1 MSETKEK
8 YKMLQTKVSLDS
20 YRRIKQIEKKKG
32 LTSYGIIQMMCDCI
46 VRYMDDAHNLTPE
59 MEQAMSIFEHLEG
72 WKDALN
78 IADPTV
84 DKEIGEALYFFIAKD
99 GGKKGSRAVMIRK
112 PFFGNWTQTFN
123 IQDIFERV
131 INQLSPERYMRLRSL
146 AVDMQ
151 CQSIL
156 QLIDKLIDEHGKDAD
171 IKHIREE
178 FEDSNRGDFGQ
189 SPDYARTKQ
198 RQKRDM
204 DWMDSQQSI
213 QFDDD
218 DKAVSDEEVERA
230 RQSLRDGCDFRPHG
244 YEW

>member
-1 MSETKEK
+1 
-8 YKMLQTKVSLDS
+8 MLQTKVSLES
-20 YRRIKQIEKKKG
+20 YRRIKRIEKKKG

-59 MEQAMSIFEHLEG
+59 IEQAMSIFEHMEG
-72 WKDALN
+72 WRDALN

-84 DKEIGEALYFFIAKD
+84 EKEIGEALYFFIAKD
-99 GGKKGSRAVMIRK
+99 GGKKGSRAVMISK
-112 PFFGNWTQTFN
+112 PFFGNWTQDMN
-123 IQDIFERV
+123 IQNILERV
-131 INQLSPERYMRLRSL
+131 LNHLAPERYMRLRSL

-178 FEDSNRGDFGQ
+178 FEDANRGDFGQ
-189 SPDYARTKQ
+189 SPDYSRIKQ

-204 DWMDSQQSI
+204 DWLDGQTAI
-213 QFDDD
+213 QFGDE
-218 DKAVSDEEVERA
+218 DKAVSDEEA
-230 RQSLRDGCDFRPHG
+230 KSASDWLRDNNEFEPHG
-244 YEW
+244 GEW